1 MKRLKIATIVGTR
14 PEIIRLSA
22 IIDRFNKSKFIDH
35 TLIHTGQNYD
45 HNLNEIFFDDL
56 EIDKPDFYLDAA
68 SISSSSTIG
77 NILVKIDPLLDKIKP
92 DAILVLGD
100 TNSCLSTISAK
111 KKKIPIFHYEAGNRC
126 FDFRVPEE
134 INRRIVDHVSDINL
148 TYSKISRENLLREG
162 LPADRVISLGSPMF
176 EVLEKN
182 IEKIKSSSILKKLK
196 ITKGKYI
203 LISCHREENIDNLN
217 NFNELINSLNRLSKE
232 YKLPIIFSTHPRTK
246 KMIEKRKPELD
257 SLISLIEPVGFNDY
271 NSLQINSYVVLSDSG
286 TISEESSILNFRALN
301 IRETHE
307 RLEAME
313 ESSVILTG
321 LKYDRI
327 FQGIESLKSQN
338 IGDERNI
345 LLVPEYSSP
354 NVSIKMERII
364 LSYINYVN
372 RVVWQKES

>member
-1 MKRLKIATIVGTR
+1 
-14 PEIIRLSA
+14 
-22 IIDRFNKSKFIDH
+22 
-35 TLIHTGQNYD
+35 
-45 HNLNEIFFDDL
+45 LNEIFFDDL

>member
-1 MKRLKIATIVGTR
+1 
-14 PEIIRLSA
+14 
-22 IIDRFNKSKFIDH
+22 
-35 TLIHTGQNYD
+35 
-45 HNLNEIFFDDL
+45 
-56 EIDKPDFYLDAA
+56 
-68 SISSSSTIG
+68 
-77 NILVKIDPLLDKIKP
+77 
-92 DAILVLGD
+92 
-100 TNSCLSTISAK
+100 
-111 KKKIPIFHYEAGNRC
+111 
-126 FDFRVPEE
+126 
-134 INRRIVDHVSDINL
+134 
-148 TYSKISRENLLREG
+148 
-162 LPADRVISLGSPMF
+162 
-176 EVLEKN
+176 
-182 IEKIKSSSILKKLK
+182 
-196 ITKGKYI
+196 
-203 LISCHREENIDNLN
+203 
-217 NFNELINSLNRLSKE
+217 
-232 YKLPIIFSTHPRTK
+232 
-246 KMIEKRKPELD
+246 MIEKRKPELD

-338 IGDERNI
+338 IGDKRNI

-372 RVVWQKES
+372 RVVWQKK